1 MLDLQNVSE
10 KVMHDSDIVEKFY
23 NRQVEHEWARAERHP
38 VEFEI
43 TKRLL
48 LRYLPKPPAKILDLG
63 GGPGHYS
70 FWLTEL
76 GFSVTLFDLSEEN
89 IKFAREKDTHNNEH
103 IDTFVVGNA
112 LDLNDIK
119 ENEYDAVL
127 IMGPL
132 YHLTDKADRKRVVDN
147 TLRVLKPDGI
157 VASSFISA
165 YAPIIDILKKYP
177 DKAVGNTSTL
187 LGYFSN
193 GTNVVGDDGFTA
205 AYFSR
210 VEEVEEL
217 MSSFPIKK
225 LGCYTVE
232 SILGPYEEVL
242 KKYPK
247 EVIFECITLAME
259 FVEDTHCIG
268 CGEHLLYV
276 AQNIKC

>member
-10 KVMHDSDIVEKFY
+10 KIMHDSDIVKKFY
-23 NRQVEHEWARAERHP
+23 NRQVEHEWTRAERHP
-38 VEFEI
+38 IEFEI

-48 LRYLPKPPAKILDLG
+48 LRNLPKPPAKILDLG

-70 FWLTEL
+70 FWLTRL
-76 GFSVTLFDLSEEN
+76 GYSVTLFDLSEEN
-89 IKFAREKDTHNNEH
+89 ITFAREKDTHNDEH
-103 IDTFVVGNA
+103 IDSFIVGNA
-112 LDLNDIK
+112 LDLNNLN
-119 ENEYDAVL
+119 ENKYDAVL

-132 YHLTDKADRKRVVDN
+132 YHLTEKANREKVIKN
-147 TLRVLKPDGI
+147 ALRVLKPNGI
-157 VASSFISA
+157 IASTFISA

-177 DKAVGNTSTL
+177 DKTVGNIRTL

-193 GTNVVGDDGFTA
+193 GTNIVSDDGFTA

-210 VEEVEEL
+210 IEEVEEL

-225 LGCYTVE
+225 IGCYAVE

-247 EVIFECITLAME
+247 EVISECITLAME
-259 FVEDTHCIG
+259 FVEDPHCIG
-268 CGEHLLYV
+268 CAEHLLYI
-276 AQNIKC
+276 AQNGKC